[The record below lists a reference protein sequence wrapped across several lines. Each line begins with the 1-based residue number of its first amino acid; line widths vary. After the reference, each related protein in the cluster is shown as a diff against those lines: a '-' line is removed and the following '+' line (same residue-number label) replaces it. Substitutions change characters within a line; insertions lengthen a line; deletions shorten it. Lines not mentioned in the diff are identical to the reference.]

1 MNRLI
6 SRRRFLEYLIFGTS
20 LVTWPLN
27 INAETRRYLIVGAGI
42 VGTSIAYA
50 LQEAGAKVT
59 LIDKDFPAARA
70 SSKTFAWINASYPKQ
85 PFNYHLLSRLGVK
98 TYQKWD
104 AKLELNVNWKGSLE
118 WFKDDFENQN
128 MFILEMEMV
137 PNGDLSNV
145 CCKAAPV
152 RAGIQYSSD

>member
-98 TYQKWD
+98 TYLKW
-104 AKLELNVNWKGSLE
+104 V
-118 WFKDDFENQN
+118 
-128 MFILEMEMV
+128 
-137 PNGDLSNV
+137 
-145 CCKAAPV
+145 
-152 RAGIQYSSD
+152 